1 MSQSVRDF
9 EKSLEAS
16 EDLSAKQFFIV
27 QLDAN
32 GKLEV
37 AEGAT
42 DFIVG
47 VLQNNP
53 ESGQMGTYR
62 FLGTS
67 KVKAG
72 GTITVGAFVTTDANG
87 EAVVT
92 TTDGD
97 VAIGRAL
104 EAADDG
110 DIFEVQLGI
119 QHLFIA

>member
-1 MSQSVRDF
+1 MAQSVRDF
-9 EKSLEAS
+9 EKSLECS
-16 EDLSAKQFFIV
+16 EDLSAKQYFIV

-47 VLQNNP
+47 VLQNTP
-53 ESGQMGTYR
+53 ESGQMATYR

-72 GTITVGAFVTTDANG
+72 GTIAVGDWVTTDASG
-87 EAVVT
+87 EAVAT
-92 TTDGD
+92 TTDGNI
-97 VAIGRAL
+97 VIGRAL
-104 EAADDG
+104 EAAADG

-119 QHLFIA
+119 QHLYIA

>member
-9 EKSLEAS
+9 EKSKACS

-32 GKLEV
+32 GAIEV

-42 DFIVG
+42 DLIVG
-47 VLQNNP
+47 VLQNTP

-72 GTITVGAFVTTDANG
+72 GSITVGAFVTTDSAG

-97 VAIGRAL
+97 VVIGRAL

-119 QHLFIA
+119 SRFYAA